1 MIFAYFGRCG
11 LLLSRDI
18 FIGAVLLTIGHYVF
32 FYKDMPDL
40 SFVANVAIFT

>member
-1 MIFAYFGRCG
+1 MIIAYFGRCG

-18 FIGAVLLTIGHYVF
+18 FIGAVLLTIDHYVF
-32 FYKDMPDL
+32 FYKDMSDL